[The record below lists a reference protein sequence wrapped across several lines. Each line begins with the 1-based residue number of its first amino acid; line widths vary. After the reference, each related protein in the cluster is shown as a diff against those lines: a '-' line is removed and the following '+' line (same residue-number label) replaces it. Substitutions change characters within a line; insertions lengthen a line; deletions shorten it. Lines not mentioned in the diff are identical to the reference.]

1 MIGDILKNVQQGAQG
16 LQAFAFFVVIVNDE
30 PTQPAILVIIF

>member
-1 MIGDILKNVQQGAQG
+1 MIRDILKNVQQGVQG

-30 PTQPAILVIIF
+30 HTEPTILVIIF